1 MINFAK
7 IVLTKCICSGNI
19 NLQTK
24 QQTTY
29 KNLINDEKV
38 DREENVRGSLNRRI
52 GGTSQ
57 WDQSTI

>member
-1 MINFAK
+1 M
-7 IVLTKCICSGNI
+7 LTKRSCSGNI

-24 QQTTY
+24 QTTY

-57 WDQSTI
+57 WDQSTV

>member
-1 MINFAK
+1 M
-7 IVLTKCICSGNI
+7 LTNIKCSGNI

-38 DREENVRGSLNRRI
+38 DREENERGSLNRRI